1 MMFTVYQKL
10 IWYQEN
16 RDRSS
21 GKEQNWLITVYHM
34 SVSVYIGFYCTF
46 YRKKDLI
53 FCLNTGQKKNHQYFP
68 DQKKTPNSSLDSFSV
83 IKFWSWEF
91 KSAYLER
98 VKRHRF
104 LLMELYWKQR
114 FLFSTNCIFVFTSST
129 CVLNVLVIVFS
140 IRHGR
145 HPTTVPLSL
154 TGWMMKQSLVETLTN
169 QTQISLMT

>member
-21 GKEQNWLITVYHM
+21 GKEQNWLITVYHR

-53 FCLNTGQKKNHQYFP
+53 FCLNKKIINIFQIR
-68 DQKKTPNSSLDSFSV
+68 KKTPNSLDSFSV
-83 IKFWSWEF
+83 IKFWPWEF
-91 KSAYLER
+91 TSAYLER

-129 CVLNVLVIVFS
+129 CVLNILVIVFS

-145 HPTTVPLSL
+145 HPTTGPLSL